1 MKKPISRFY
10 LLLVLVPLLLLASM
24 GGYYFLEE
32 TAAGSDVVVV
42 PQTPAPP
49 SATPVPV
56 PTPEPTPTP
65 FPEHDITLMAVGDN
79 LMHLGIVASGKQ
91 EDGTYDFSMLFQ
103 GISPFLNA
111 ADIRIINQET
121 VMGGNSRGFSG
132 FPYFNSPTE
141 VGDAIADA
149 GFNVVLQ
156 ASNHTADQKLDGLL
170 YCADFWKNKH
180 PEVLVTGIHEDAS
193 QADDIPLLTIDD
205 VTFAILNYT
214 YGANTETLPLDL
226 LGHLNLLC
234 AVNEKNGQM
243 DFTTLNPQ
251 VLEDISRAKELAD
264 IVIVCP
270 HWGTEYSSK
279 ISSYQ
284 EKWALEMTEAGADVI
299 IGTHPHVVEPVEW
312 ITAENG
318 NESLC
323 YYSLGNYVST
333 QKNALSML
341 EGMAWLTFHVAE
353 DGVSIERKTTGCGS
367 RWSVSTP
374 PDRYGLKMS
383 ICWKNIPKSWRP
395 PTASAIMPV
404 WSFIWKTC
412 KNGATRFS
420 VISYSPKI
428 RRSIISKP
436 ILLINNVSHTDD
448 GTVVHSTD
456 NDTFP

>member
-103 GISPFLNA
+103 GISPFLNV

-193 QADDIPLLTIDD
+193 
-205 VTFAILNYT
+205 
-214 YGANTETLPLDL
+214 
-226 LGHLNLLC
+226 
-234 AVNEKNGQM
+234 
-243 DFTTLNPQ
+243 
-251 VLEDISRAKELAD
+251 
-264 IVIVCP
+264 
-270 HWGTEYSSK
+270 
-279 ISSYQ
+279 
-284 EKWALEMTEAGADVI
+284 
-299 IGTHPHVVEPVEW
+299 
-312 ITAENG
+312 
-318 NESLC
+318 
-323 YYSLGNYVST
+323 
-333 QKNALSML
+333 
-341 EGMAWLTFHVAE
+341 
-353 DGVSIERKTTGCGS
+353 
-367 RWSVSTP
+367 
-374 PDRYGLKMS
+374 
-383 ICWKNIPKSWRP
+383 
-395 PTASAIMPV
+395 
-404 WSFIWKTC
+404 
-412 KNGATRFS
+412 
-420 VISYSPKI
+420 
-428 RRSIISKP
+428 
-436 ILLINNVSHTDD
+436 
-448 GTVVHSTD
+448 
-456 NDTFP
+456 

>member
-79 LMHLGIVASGKQ
+79 LMHLGVVASGKQ

-251 VLEDISRAKELAD
+251 VL
-264 IVIVCP
+264 
-270 HWGTEYSSK
+270 
-279 ISSYQ
+279 
-284 EKWALEMTEAGADVI
+284 
-299 IGTHPHVVEPVEW
+299 
-312 ITAENG
+312 
-318 NESLC
+318 
-323 YYSLGNYVST
+323 
-333 QKNALSML
+333 
-341 EGMAWLTFHVAE
+341 
-353 DGVSIERKTTGCGS
+353 
-367 RWSVSTP
+367 
-374 PDRYGLKMS
+374 
-383 ICWKNIPKSWRP
+383 
-395 PTASAIMPV
+395 
-404 WSFIWKTC
+404 
-412 KNGATRFS
+412 
-420 VISYSPKI
+420 
-428 RRSIISKP
+428 
-436 ILLINNVSHTDD
+436 
-448 GTVVHSTD
+448 
-456 NDTFP
+456 